1 MSMKVF
7 HITAESDLNII
18 PVVEKA
24 LPELSDDVAVV
35 TTIQHKPQLSQV
47 KQLLEKHQMLILI
60 GWSFFMLLPTDLL
73 AYVCGTLRVSV
84 AKFLLGVAIGEGL
97 VCGMYIFF
105 GHYLLAYLNFVL

>member
-35 TTIQHKPQLSQV
+35 TTIQQKPQLSQV
-47 KQLLEKHQMLILI
+47 KQLLEKHGKKATTYGHILGCSVPNMTQKTILYI
-60 GWSFFMLLPTDLL
+60 GMGEFHPKGIVLKGQEVICANPLTMEVFK
-73 AYVCGTLRVSV
+73 LR
-84 AKFLLGVAIGEGL
+84 
-97 VCGMYIFF
+97 
-105 GHYLLAYLNFVL
+105 